1 MPLGVL
7 EMYTGPC
14 EKGSNPVFSTGIGS
28 SPQLG
33 LFVSVVAYVY
43 STVEPSSASTVI
55 CESAQERGDHRAIH

>member
-14 EKGSNPVFSTGIGS
+14 EKGLNPLFSTGIEVVATA
-28 SPQLG
+28 G
-33 LFVSVVAYVY
+33 LFVSVVVYVY